1 MNVTVKFDFGGLIVC
16 EIVIRQNVTG
26 IVEKISIVENTSSE
40 FCMVTLAVSSALI
53 EY

>member
-16 EIVIRQNVTG
+16 EIVIRQNVIG
-26 IVEKISIVENTSSE
+26 IVEEISIVEDIFSE
-40 FCMVTLAVSSALI
+40 FCIVTLAVSSTLI

>member
-16 EIVIRQNVTG
+16 EIVIRQNVIG
-26 IVEKISIVENTSSE
+26 IVEEISIVENASSE
-40 FCMVTLAVSSALI
+40 FCIVTLAVSSTLI